1 MSDLVDFEELDELD
15 GGDLRAVFEE
25 VSSDQMIEALMGSP
39 LHIRERL
46 LTKLSRP
53 SAEKISADL
62 DAHVPISFEAAQAA
76 QRAVVE
82 ALCRLGRTGVVAFDD
97 PDDMM
102 VA

>member
-1 MSDLVDFEELDELD
+1 MSDLVDFEELDNLD

-25 VSSDQMIEALMGSP
+25 VSSDQMLEALIGSP
-39 LHIRERL
+39 THVRERL

-53 SAEKISADL
+53 SAEKLAAEIDG
-62 DAHVPISFEAAQAA
+62 HEPISFEAALAA
-76 QRAVVE
+76 QRAIVE
-82 ALCRLGRTGVVAFDD
+82 TLCRLGRTGIVAFDD